1 MSKSFS
7 LGAVPRTTGASRVGT
22 VIRQISLRRPAGAVQ
37 IVAAQIEGCDE
48 ASRSI
53 MTDRAAV
60 SSPGPLLQDPKKLI
74 LLSMVKLASSLVEGH
89 SSTIPNSTGRWLSME
104 CPVIFHT

>member
-1 MSKSFS
+1 MKC
-7 LGAVPRTTGASRVGT
+7 LRVPVFGSANGTAIPLASCFFVFWARLEVQVFLIWGRAYRTTGASRVGT

-48 ASRSI
+48 ASRPI

-60 SSPGPLLQDPKKLI
+60 SSAEPLLQDPKKLT
-74 LLSMVKLASSLVEGH
+74 LL
-89 SSTIPNSTGRWLSME
+89 
-104 CPVIFHT
+104 